1 MHAVDPS
8 GNVAA
13 ETFEITQAGASRN
26 FTYDANGN
34 LTADGTRT
42 FEWDARNQLVA
53 VTVGTQRS
61 EFVYNG
67 AGQRVRSVLREN
79 GVIQTD
85 IHSVWCDGEVCEERL
100 VSGAT
105 TGRFSRG
112 EVTAGEKRFFAA
124 DHLGSV
130 REVIDPAGTLLAR
143 YAFDPWGR
151 MTGSFGSESLSTR
164 GFAGFRSGQ
173 ATGTWL
179 AQYRGYDP
187 VLGRWISE
195 DPSGFVDGP
204 NLFSYVT
211 NRPLTH
217 IDPAG
222 LQGAMVTDPK
232 VVRTPNLPGRCPP
245 TACGCTIFQ
254 GDAGYSCSCVQGG
267 YQLNL
272 WAFFSATIY
281 VNTERLTPEWLI
293 ESHERGHVDDYV
305 KTTTWF
311 LNRSGGIYP
320 TLAACERAGSGFVKQ
335 MYERLATQRLR
346 RHNFFAKLLCQ

>member
-1 MHAVDPS
+1 
-8 GNVAA
+8 
-13 ETFEITQAGASRN
+13 
-26 FTYDANGN
+26 
-34 LTADGTRT
+34 
-42 FEWDARNQLVA
+42 
-53 VTVGTQRS
+53 
-61 EFVYNG
+61 
-67 AGQRVRSVLREN
+67 
-79 GVIQTD
+79 
-85 IHSVWCDGEVCEERL
+85 
-100 VSGAT
+100 
-105 TGRFSRG
+105 
-112 EVTAGEKRFFAA
+112 
-124 DHLGSV
+124 
-130 REVIDPAGTLLAR
+130 
-143 YAFDPWGR
+143 
-151 MTGSFGSESLSTR
+151 
-164 GFAGFRSGQ
+164 
-173 ATGTWL
+173 
-179 AQYRGYDP
+179 

-346 RHNFFAKLLCQ
+346 RDNFFAKLLCQ